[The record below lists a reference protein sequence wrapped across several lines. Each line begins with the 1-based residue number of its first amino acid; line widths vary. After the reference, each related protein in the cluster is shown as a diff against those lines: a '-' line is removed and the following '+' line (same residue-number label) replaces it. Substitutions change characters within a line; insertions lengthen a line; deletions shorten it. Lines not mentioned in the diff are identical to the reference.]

1 MSIMVLETE
10 TLSEFPYMA
19 SQKFNLSLKLST
31 RIVLLWQLSLIKVF
45 FKEHQ
50 NFFSVSFKDL
60 THLLN

>member
-1 MSIMVLETE
+1 MSIMVLETG

-31 RIVLLWQLSLIKVF
+31 RIVLLWQLSLITVF

-50 NFFSVSFKDL
+50 FLCCVI
-60 THLLN
+60 